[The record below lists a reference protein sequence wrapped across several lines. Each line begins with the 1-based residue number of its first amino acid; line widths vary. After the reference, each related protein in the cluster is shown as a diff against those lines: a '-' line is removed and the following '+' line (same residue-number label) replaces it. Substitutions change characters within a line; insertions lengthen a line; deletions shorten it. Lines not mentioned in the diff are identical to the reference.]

1 MKISYNW
8 LKSFIELKE
17 GPHEVAEVLTQTG
30 LEVEH
35 VDEIETIKGGLK
47 DLIVGEVLECEK
59 HPNADKLKLT
69 KVDLGSGEPVQ
80 IVCGAPNVDKG
91 QKVVIAPVNS
101 TIYPLTGEPFKI
113 KKAKIRGEV
122 SFGMICAEDE
132 IGLGS
137 DHDGI
142 IILPGNLEPG
152 SLVSDHFDVDTD
164 YCIEIGLTPNRG
176 DAISHFGVARDLKA
190 FYGREICFPTV
201 DNSDFSGNG
210 VIDIDIQDAEACPR
224 YAGVIL
230 ENITVEESPDWLKNR
245 LRSVG
250 LSPINNVVDVTN
262 FVMHEIGQPIHAFD
276 LERIQGGIVVR
287 RANKGEK
294 LTTLD
299 DLERELDEQ
308 DLVIADHQGP
318 LALAG
323 IFGGIDSGVS
333 SSTKSV
339 FIESAYFDP
348 GTVRRTAKRF
358 ALNTDA
364 SFRYERGTDP
374 KLPAKAV
381 RRIVQL
387 LSEVCGAKVNSQLFD
402 HYPKTIS
409 NFEFELDLD
418 WLNTFCG
425 TTFPRE
431 RVIAILNALDIS
443 TIGDSNVLQLSVPP
457 YRPDVSRPV
466 DVAEEVLRIYG
477 YNEVEIP
484 RRISMTPA
492 NAVHFDKHKLRNRV
506 ADHLSSMGF
515 LEIMNNSQTSEENA
529 SANAIKILNPLSNE
543 YAVMRTDLISGVV
556 QSISY
561 NWKRKIQDLRVFE
574 FGSVYSKSESSYK
587 EDEQLIIAGTGKL
600 REENWYGQSEE
611 FDYFYLT
618 SMIDQMLDLSK
629 LDGSAKETLVE
640 FGRLSKKQLKQ
651 YDIESDVVYAV
662 IDWKKWIRKASKAKF
677 ELEDVPKYPL
687 VKRDI
692 SAVISSDTPFESIEK
707 VVQKACGKYFKYLNC
722 FDVFEDE
729 KLGAGNKAYAF
740 SVFMYDEEKTMKDK
754 QIDKLFEK
762 MLLALENELNA
773 SIRR

>member
-35 VDEIETIKGGLK
+35 VDEIETIKGGLR
-47 DLIVGEVLECEK
+47 DLVVGEVLECEK

-80 IVCGAPNVDKG
+80 IVCGAPNVAQG
-91 QKVVIAPVNS
+91 QKVVVAPVNS
-101 TIYPLTGEPFKI
+101 TIHPLDGEPFQI

-142 IILPGNLEPG
+142 IILPENVKTGT
-152 SLVSDHFDVDTD
+152 LVSDHFNVGTD
-164 YCIEIGLTPNRG
+164 HCIEIGLTPNRG

-190 FYGREICFPTV
+190 YYGRETCFPTI
-201 DNSDFSGNG
+201 DQGEFSGSA
-210 VIDIDIQDAEACPR
+210 VMDIDIRDTDACPR

-230 ENITVEESPDWLKNR
+230 ENIKVGESPDWLKNR
-245 LRSVG
+245 LRSIG

-276 LERIQGGIVVR
+276 LEQIHGGIAVR

-299 DLERELDEQ
+299 DIERELDEQ

-323 IFGGIDSGVS
+323 VFGGINSGVS
-333 SSTKSV
+333 NETRSV

-348 GTVRRTAKRF
+348 GTIRRTAKRF

-374 KLPAKAV
+374 NLPVKAV

-387 LSEVCGAKVNSQLFD
+387 LSEVCGAQVNSELYD
-402 HYPKTIS
+402 HYPKAIG
-409 NFEFELDLD
+409 NFEFELDLN

-425 TTFPRE
+425 TTFPRDK
-431 RVIAILNALDIS
+431 VISILNALDIS
-443 TIGDSNVLQLSVPP
+443 TEGDSDTIQLSVPP
-457 YRPDVSRPV
+457 YRPDVTRPV
-466 DVAEEVLRIYG
+466 DVAEEVLRIFG
-477 YNEVEIP
+477 YNEVKIP
-484 RRISMTPA
+484 RRISITPA

-506 ADHLSSMGF
+506 ADHLSSVGF
-515 LEIMNNSQTSEENA
+515 LEIMNNSQTGEEKA
-529 SANAIKILNPLSNE
+529 TESAVKILNPLSNE

-556 QSISY
+556 ESLSY
-561 NWKRKIQDLRVFE
+561 NWKRKIQDIRVFE
-574 FGSVYSKSESSYK
+574 FGSVYSKSGDSYK

-600 REENWYGQSEE
+600 RKENWYGTSED
-611 FDYFYLT
+611 FDYFYLS
-618 SMIDQMLDLSK
+618 SMIDQLLDLSSM
-629 LDGSAKETLVE
+629 DRSAKENLVE
-640 FGRLSKKQLKQ
+640 FGRFSKKQLKPF
-651 YDIESDVVYAV
+651 DIESDVVYAV
-662 IDWKKWIRKASKAKF
+662 IDWKKWIRKASKSRF
-677 ELEDVPKYPL
+677 ELKDVPKYPL

-740 SVFMYDEEKTMKDK
+740 SVFMYDEEKTMNDK

-762 MLLALENELNA
+762 MLKALETELNA
-773 SIRR
+773 AIRR